1 MNVKSVN
8 KKWVVVIASIGVLA
22 IALISITMALLNKKT
37 EAALNPFSG
46 SAVNIGVV
54 ETGRNGEKP
63 IEDSIGGVNTIT
75 GFDAITSGTP
85 VEKTVQIKNMNKL
98 ENSGAPDADYPTTDT
113 VVRVRLV
120 PCIRYDDTAPNYGG
134 QVVPV
139 SATDAN
145 GKSLVGYKFN
155 NTDGVNTTNWE
166 KKTEGTETYYYY
178 KTPLAPGKTTEALFD
193 HVTYTGEIP
202 EGAHFELQVLAEGIA
217 ANQTTT
223 EAFPWSYKPQA
234 SAQSTNQ

>member
-1 MNVKSVN
+1 MNVKSIN
-8 KKWVVVIASIGVLA
+8 KKWIIVIASIGVLA

-54 ETGRNGEKP
+54 ENDK
-63 IEDSIGGVNTIT
+63 IYEDGQNQVT
-75 GFDAITSGTP
+75 GFDQNALTNGGA
-85 VEKTVQIKNMNKL
+85 EKTVQIKNMNKL
-98 ENSGAPDADYPTTDT
+98 ENSDTPDADYPTTDT

-145 GKSLVGYKFN
+145 GNSLVGYKFN
-155 NTDGVNTTNWE
+155 NKDGVNTVNWDAKVE
-166 KKTEGTETYYYY
+166 ETETYYYY

-193 HVTYTGEIP
+193 HVTYTGDIP
-202 EGAHFELQVLAEGIA
+202 EGAHFELQVLAEGA
-217 ANQTTT
+217 AAKQNAGQDKKPWDYNFATT
-223 EAFPWSYKPQA
+223 E
-234 SAQSTNQ
+234 TNQ

>member
-8 KKWVVVIASIGVLA
+8 KKWVVVIASVGVLA

-54 ETGRNGEKP
+54 ENNK
-63 IEDSIGGVNTIT
+63 IYEDGKNQVT
-75 GFDAITSGTP
+75 GFDQNALTNGGA
-85 VEKTVQIKNMNKL
+85 EKVVQIKNMNKL
-98 ENSGAPDADYPTTDT
+98 ENSDDPDADYPTTDT

-120 PCIRYDDTAPNYGG
+120 PCIRYDETAPNYGG

-145 GKSLVGYKFN
+145 GNSLVGYKFN
-155 NTDGVNTTNWE
+155 NTEGVNTTNWE
-166 KKTEGTETYYYY
+166 TKKEGTETYYYY
-178 KTPLAPGKTTEALFD
+178 RTPLAPGKTTEALFD
-193 HVTYTGEIP
+193 RVTYTGDIP
-202 EGAHFELQVLAEGIA
+202 ENAHFELQVLAEGA
-217 ANQTTT
+217 AAKQNAGQDKKPWDYNFATT
-223 EAFPWSYKPQA
+223 E
-234 SAQSTNQ
+234 TNQ

>member
-1 MNVKSVN
+1 MNVKNVN
-8 KKWVVVIASIGVLA
+8 KKWLIVIASVGVLA
-22 IALISITMALLNKKT
+22 IALVSITMALLNKKT

-54 ETGRNGEKP
+54 ETGKNDGKP

-75 GFDAITSGTP
+75 GFDAITSGNP

-98 ENSGAPDADYPTTDT
+98 PDGSDYPTTDT

-120 PCIRYDDTAPNYGG
+120 PCFRYDEKAPNYGG

-139 SATDAN
+139 DMKDVTYHYS
-145 GKSLVGYKFN
+145 GKN
-155 NTDGVNTTNWE
+155 TINTDRWE
-166 KKTEGTETYYYY
+166 SKQEDPVTEDTSSNYETYYYY
-178 KTPLAPGKTTEALFD
+178 KTTLAPGDVTEPLFD

-202 EGAHFELQVLAEGIA
+202 EGAHFELQVLAEGA
-217 ANQTTT
+217 AAKQNAGPNLKPWDYDFKDTDNNQ
-223 EAFPWSYKPQA
+223 
-234 SAQSTNQ
+234 

>member
-8 KKWVVVIASIGVLA
+8 KKWVVVIASVGVLA

-54 ETGRNGEKP
+54 ENNK
-63 IEDSIGGVNTIT
+63 IYEDGKNQVT
-75 GFDAITSGTP
+75 GFDQNALTNGGA
-85 VEKTVQIKNMNKL
+85 EKVVQIKNMNKL
-98 ENSGAPDADYPTTDT
+98 ENSDTPDADYPTTDT

-120 PCIRYDDTAPNYGG
+120 PCIRYDETDPNYGG

-139 SATDAN
+139 DIKNVSYHYN
-145 GKSLVGYKFN
+145 GSDGINFN
-155 NTDGVNTTNWE
+155 KWERKQEAAVSGDTTS
-166 KKTEGTETYYYY
+166 KQETYYYY

-193 HVTYTGEIP
+193 RVTYTGDIP
-202 EGAHFELQVLAEGIA
+202 ENAHFELQVLAEGA
-217 ANQTTT
+217 AAKQNAGQDKKPWDYNFATT
-223 EAFPWSYKPQA
+223 E
-234 SAQSTNQ
+234 TNQ

>member
-8 KKWVVVIASIGVLA
+8 KKWVVVIASVGVLA

-54 ETGRNGEKP
+54 ENNK
-63 IEDSIGGVNTIT
+63 IYEDGKNQVT
-75 GFDAITSGTP
+75 GFDQNALTNGGA
-85 VEKTVQIKNMNKL
+85 EKVVQIKNMNKL
-98 ENSGAPDADYPTTDT
+98 ENSDTPAADYPTTDT

-120 PCIRYDDTAPNYGG
+120 PCIRYDGTDPNYGG

-139 SATDAN
+139 DIKNVSYHYNDSDGIN
-145 GKSLVGYKFN
+145 FN
-155 NTDGVNTTNWE
+155 NWESKQEAAVSGDTTS
-166 KKTEGTETYYYY
+166 KQETYYYY

-193 HVTYTGEIP
+193 RVTYTGDIP
-202 EGAHFELQVLAEGIA
+202 ENAHFELQVLAEGA
-217 ANQTTT
+217 AAKQNAGQDKKPWDYNFATT
-223 EAFPWSYKPQA
+223 E
-234 SAQSTNQ
+234 TNQ

>member
-8 KKWVVVIASIGVLA
+8 KKWVVVIASVGVLA

-54 ETGRNGEKP
+54 ENNK
-63 IEDSIGGVNTIT
+63 IYEDGKNQVT
-75 GFDAITSGTP
+75 GFDQNALTNGGA
-85 VEKTVQIKNMNKL
+85 EKVVQIKNMNKL
-98 ENSGAPDADYPTTDT
+98 ENSDTPDADYPTTDT

-120 PCIRYDDTAPNYGG
+120 PCIRYDGTDPNYGG

-139 SATDAN
+139 DIKNVSYHYNDSDGIN
-145 GKSLVGYKFN
+145 FN
-155 NTDGVNTTNWE
+155 NWESKQEAAVSGDTTS
-166 KKTEGTETYYYY
+166 KQETYYYY

-193 HVTYTGEIP
+193 RVTYTGDIP
-202 EGAHFELQVLAEGIA
+202 ENAHFELQVLAEGA
-217 ANQTTT
+217 AAKQNAGQDKKPWDYNFATT
-223 EAFPWSYKPQA
+223 E
-234 SAQSTNQ
+234 TNQ

>member
-8 KKWVVVIASIGVLA
+8 KKWIVVIASLGVLA

-54 ETGRNGEKP
+54 ETGKNEDKP

-75 GFDAITSGTP
+75 GFDAITNGQP
-85 VEKTVQIKNMNKL
+85 AEKTVQIKNI
-98 ENSGAPDADYPTTDT
+98 NSEAYPTTDT

-120 PCIRYDDTAPNYGG
+120 PCFRYDSGDYAGQLVPTDMKDKVTYSVGTTGAISDKWTAKDEKITADKND
-134 QVVPV
+134 
-139 SATDAN
+139 SA
-145 GKSLVGYKFN
+145 
-155 NTDGVNTTNWE
+155 
-166 KKTEGTETYYYY
+166 TETYYYY
-178 KTPLAPGKTTEALFD
+178 QEALAPGKTTEALFD
-193 HVTYTGEIP
+193 HVTYTGDIP
-202 EGAHFELQVLAEGIA
+202 EGAHFELQVLVEGIA

-223 EAFPWSYKPQA
+223 ETFPWPYQPQTT
-234 SAQSTNQ
+234 AQPTNQ

>member
-8 KKWVVVIASIGVLA
+8 KKWVVVIASVGVLA

-54 ETGRNGEKP
+54 ENNK
-63 IEDSIGGVNTIT
+63 IYEDGKNQVT
-75 GFDAITSGTP
+75 GFDQNALTNGGA
-85 VEKTVQIKNMNKL
+85 EKVVQIKNMNKL
-98 ENSGAPDADYPTTDT
+98 ENSDTPDADYPTTDT

-120 PCIRYDDTAPNYGG
+120 PCIRYDETDPNYGG

-139 SATDAN
+139 DIKNVSYHYN
-145 GKSLVGYKFN
+145 GSDGINFN
-155 NTDGVNTTNWE
+155 KWESKQEAAVSGDTTS
-166 KKTEGTETYYYY
+166 KQETYYYY

-193 HVTYTGEIP
+193 RVTYTGDIP
-202 EGAHFELQVLAEGIA
+202 ENAHFELQVLAEGA
-217 ANQTTT
+217 AAKQNAGQDKKPWDYNFATT
-223 EAFPWSYKPQA
+223 E
-234 SAQSTNQ
+234 TNQ

>member
-8 KKWVVVIASIGVLA
+8 KKWVVVIASVGVLA

-54 ETGRNGEKP
+54 ENNK
-63 IEDSIGGVNTIT
+63 IYEDGKNQVT
-75 GFDAITSGTP
+75 GFDQNALTNGGA
-85 VEKTVQIKNMNKL
+85 EKVVQIKNMNKL
-98 ENSGAPDADYPTTDT
+98 ADGSDYPTTDT

-139 SATDAN
+139 DMKDVS
-145 GKSLVGYKFN
+145 YHYN
-155 NTDGVNTTNWE
+155 NSDNINLDKWESKQEEAVSGDTTS
-166 KKTEGTETYYYY
+166 KQETYYYY

-193 HVTYTGEIP
+193 RVTYTGDIP
-202 EGAHFELQVLAEGIA
+202 ENAHFELQVLAEGA
-217 ANQTTT
+217 AAKQNAGQDKKPWDYNFATT
-223 EAFPWSYKPQA
+223 E
-234 SAQSTNQ
+234 TNQ

>member
-8 KKWVVVIASIGVLA
+8 KKWIVVIASVGVLA

-54 ETGRNGEKP
+54 ENNSIYEDGENQ
-63 IEDSIGGVNTIT
+63 VT
-75 GFDAITSGTP
+75 GFDQNALLTDGGA
-85 VEKTVQIKNMNKL
+85 EKTVQIKNMNKL
-98 ENSGAPDADYPTTDT
+98 ENSDNPDADYPTTDT

-120 PCIRYDDTAPNYGG
+120 PCIRYDDNAPNYGG

-139 SATDAN
+139 DIKNVSYHYNNSDNINLNKWQSKQEDAVS
-145 GKSLVGYKFN
+145 G
-155 NTDGVNTTNWE
+155 NTSS
-166 KKTEGTETYYYY
+166 KQETYYYY

-193 HVTYTGEIP
+193 HVSYSGEIP
-202 EGAHFELQVLAEGIA
+202 QGAHFELQVLAEGA
-217 ANQTTT
+217 AAKQNAGDKDKKPWDYDFATT
-223 EAFPWSYKPQA
+223 E
-234 SAQSTNQ
+234 TNQ

>member
-8 KKWVVVIASIGVLA
+8 KKWVVVIASVGVLA

-54 ETGRNGEKP
+54 ENNK
-63 IEDSIGGVNTIT
+63 IYEDGKNQVT
-75 GFDAITSGTP
+75 GFDQNALTNGGA
-85 VEKTVQIKNMNKL
+85 EKVVQIKNMNKL
-98 ENSGAPDADYPTTDT
+98 ENSDTPDADYPTTDT

-120 PCIRYDDTAPNYGG
+120 PCIRYDETDPNYGG

-139 SATDAN
+139 DIKNVSYHYN
-145 GKSLVGYKFN
+145 GS
-155 NTDGVNTTNWE
+155 DGVNFNKWESKQEAAVSGDTTS
-166 KKTEGTETYYYY
+166 KQETYYYY

-193 HVTYTGEIP
+193 RVTYTGDIP
-202 EGAHFELQVLAEGIA
+202 ENAHFELQVLAEGA
-217 ANQTTT
+217 AAKQNAGQDKKPWDYNFATT
-223 EAFPWSYKPQA
+223 E
-234 SAQSTNQ
+234 TNQ

>member
-8 KKWVVVIASIGVLA
+8 KKWVVVIASVGVLA

-54 ETGRNGEKP
+54 ENNK
-63 IEDSIGGVNTIT
+63 IYEDGKNQVT
-75 GFDAITSGTP
+75 GFDQNALTNGGA
-85 VEKTVQIKNMNKL
+85 EKVVQIKNMNKL
-98 ENSGAPDADYPTTDT
+98 ENSDTPDADYPTTDT

-120 PCIRYDDTAPNYGG
+120 PCIRYDETDPNYGG

-139 SATDAN
+139 DIKNVSYHYN
-145 GKSLVGYKFN
+145 GSEGINFN
-155 NTDGVNTTNWE
+155 KWESKQEAAVSGDTTS
-166 KKTEGTETYYYY
+166 KQETYYYY

-193 HVTYTGEIP
+193 RVTYTGDIP
-202 EGAHFELQVLAEGIA
+202 ENAHFELQVLAEGA
-217 ANQTTT
+217 AAKQNAGQDKKPWDYNFATT
-223 EAFPWSYKPQA
+223 E
-234 SAQSTNQ
+234 TNQ

>member
-8 KKWVVVIASIGVLA
+8 KKWVVVIASVGVLA

-54 ETGRNGEKP
+54 ENNK
-63 IEDSIGGVNTIT
+63 IYEDGKNQVT
-75 GFDAITSGTP
+75 GFDQNALTNGGA
-85 VEKTVQIKNMNKL
+85 EKVVQIKNMNKL
-98 ENSGAPDADYPTTDT
+98 ENSDTPDADYPTTDT

-120 PCIRYDDTAPNYGG
+120 PCIRYDGTDPNYGG

-139 SATDAN
+139 DIKNVSYHYN
-145 GKSLVGYKFN
+145 GSDGINFN
-155 NTDGVNTTNWE
+155 KWESKQEAAVSGDTTS
-166 KKTEGTETYYYY
+166 KQETYYYY

-193 HVTYTGEIP
+193 RVTYTGDIP
-202 EGAHFELQVLAEGIA
+202 ENAHFELQVLAEGA
-217 ANQTTT
+217 AAKQNAGQDKKPWDYNFATT
-223 EAFPWSYKPQA
+223 E
-234 SAQSTNQ
+234 TNQ

>member
-8 KKWVVVIASIGVLA
+8 KKWIVVIASLGVLA

-54 ETGRNGEKP
+54 ETGKNEDKP

-75 GFDAITSGTP
+75 GFDAIKNGQP
-85 VEKTVQIKNMNKL
+85 AAKTVQIKNMDKL
-98 ENSGAPDADYPTTDT
+98 ADDSDYPTTDT

-120 PCIRYDDTAPNYGG
+120 PCFRYDSGDYAGQLVPIDMKEKVAYTVGETNAIGSKWTAKDEKITADKNN
-134 QVVPV
+134 
-139 SATDAN
+139 SA
-145 GKSLVGYKFN
+145 
-155 NTDGVNTTNWE
+155 
-166 KKTEGTETYYYY
+166 TETYYYY
-178 KTPLAPGKTTEALFD
+178 QEALAPGKTTEVLFD
-193 HVTYTGEIP
+193 QVTYTGDIP
-202 EGAHFELQVLAEGIA
+202 ENAHFELQVLAEGIA

-223 EAFPWSYKPQA
+223 ETFPWSYKPQTT
-234 SAQSTNQ
+234 AQPTNQ

>member
-8 KKWVVVIASIGVLA
+8 KKWIVVIASVGVLA

-54 ETGRNGEKP
+54 ENNK
-63 IEDSIGGVNTIT
+63 IYEDGKNQVT
-75 GFDAITSGTP
+75 GFDQNALTNGGA
-85 VEKTVQIKNMNKL
+85 EKVVQIKNMNKL
-98 ENSGAPDADYPTTDT
+98 ENSDTPDADYPTTDT

-120 PCIRYDDTAPNYGG
+120 PCIRYDETDPNYGG

-139 SATDAN
+139 DIKNVSYHYN
-145 GKSLVGYKFN
+145 GSDGINFN
-155 NTDGVNTTNWE
+155 KWESKQEAAVSGDTTS
-166 KKTEGTETYYYY
+166 KQETYYYY

-193 HVTYTGEIP
+193 RVTYTGDIP
-202 EGAHFELQVLAEGIA
+202 ENAHFELQVLAEGA
-217 ANQTTT
+217 AAKQNAGQDKKPWDYNFATT
-223 EAFPWSYKPQA
+223 E
-234 SAQSTNQ
+234 TNQ

>member
-8 KKWVVVIASIGVLA
+8 KKWVVVIASVGVLA

-54 ETGRNGEKP
+54 ENNK
-63 IEDSIGGVNTIT
+63 IYEDGKNQVT
-75 GFDAITSGTP
+75 GFDQNALTNGGA
-85 VEKTVQIKNMNKL
+85 EKVVQIKNMNKL
-98 ENSGAPDADYPTTDT
+98 ENSDTPDADYPTTDT

-120 PCIRYDDTAPNYGG
+120 PCIRYDETDPNYGG

-139 SATDAN
+139 DIKNVSYHYN
-145 GKSLVGYKFN
+145 GSDGINFN
-155 NTDGVNTTNWE
+155 KWESKQEPAVSGDTTS
-166 KKTEGTETYYYY
+166 KQETYYYY

-193 HVTYTGEIP
+193 RVTYTGDIP
-202 EGAHFELQVLAEGIA
+202 ENAHFELQVLAEGA
-217 ANQTTT
+217 AAKQNAGQDKKPWDYNFATT
-223 EAFPWSYKPQA
+223 E
-234 SAQSTNQ
+234 TNQ

>member
-8 KKWVVVIASIGVLA
+8 KKWIVVIASVGVLA

-54 ETGRNGEKP
+54 ENNK
-63 IEDSIGGVNTIT
+63 IYEDGKNQVT
-75 GFDAITSGTP
+75 GFDQNALTNGGA
-85 VEKTVQIKNMNKL
+85 EKVVQIKNMNKL
-98 ENSGAPDADYPTTDT
+98 ENSDTPDADYPTTDT

-120 PCIRYDDTAPNYGG
+120 PCFRYDSGDYAGQLVPIDMKDKVTYSVGTTGAISDKWTAKDEKITADKND
-134 QVVPV
+134 
-139 SATDAN
+139 SA
-145 GKSLVGYKFN
+145 
-155 NTDGVNTTNWE
+155 
-166 KKTEGTETYYYY
+166 TETYYYY
-178 KTPLAPGKTTEALFD
+178 QEALAPGKTTEALFD
-193 HVTYTGEIP
+193 HVTYTGDIP

-223 EAFPWSYKPQA
+223 ETFPWPYQPQTTE
-234 SAQSTNQ
+234 QPTNQ

>member
-8 KKWVVVIASIGVLA
+8 KKWVVVIASVGVLA

-54 ETGRNGEKP
+54 ENNK
-63 IEDSIGGVNTIT
+63 IYEDGKNQVT
-75 GFDAITSGTP
+75 GFDQNALTNGGA
-85 VEKTVQIKNMNKL
+85 EKVVQIKNMNKL
-98 ENSGAPDADYPTTDT
+98 ENSDTPDADYPTTDT

-120 PCIRYDDTAPNYGG
+120 PCIRYDETDPNYGG

-139 SATDAN
+139 DIKNVSYHYN
-145 GKSLVGYKFN
+145 GSDGINFN
-155 NTDGVNTTNWE
+155 KWESKQEAAVSGDTTS
-166 KKTEGTETYYYY
+166 KQETYYYY

-193 HVTYTGEIP
+193 RVTYTGDIP
-202 EGAHFELQVLAEGIA
+202 ENAHFELQVLAEGA
-217 ANQTTT
+217 AAKQNAGQNKKPWDYNFATT
-223 EAFPWSYKPQA
+223 E
-234 SAQSTNQ
+234 TNQ

>member
-1 MNVKSVN
+1 MNVKSIN
-8 KKWVVVIASIGVLA
+8 KKWIVVIASVGVLA

-54 ETGRNGEKP
+54 ENNK
-63 IEDSIGGVNTIT
+63 IYEDGKNQAT
-75 GFDAITSGTP
+75 GFDQNALLTDGGA
-85 VEKTVQIKNMNKL
+85 EKTVQIKNMNKL
-98 ENSGAPDADYPTTDT
+98 ADGSDYPTTDT

-120 PCIRYDDTAPNYGG
+120 PCIRYDETAPNYGG

-145 GKSLVGYKFN
+145 GNSLVGYKFN
-155 NTDGVNTTNWE
+155 NTEGVNTTNWE
-166 KKTEGTETYYYY
+166 TKKEGTETYYYY
-178 KTPLAPGKTTEALFD
+178 RTPLAPGKTTEALFD
-193 HVTYTGEIP
+193 RVTYTGDIP
-202 EGAHFELQVLAEGIA
+202 ENAHFELQVLAEGIA

-223 EAFPWSYKPQA
+223 ETFPWPYKPQTT
-234 SAQSTNQ
+234 AQPTNQ

>member
-8 KKWVVVIASIGVLA
+8 KKWVVVIASVGVLA

-54 ETGRNGEKP
+54 ENNK
-63 IEDSIGGVNTIT
+63 IYEDGKNQVT
-75 GFDAITSGTP
+75 GFDQNALTNGGA
-85 VEKTVQIKNMNKL
+85 EKVVQIKNMNKL
-98 ENSGAPDADYPTTDT
+98 ENSDTPDADYPTTDT

-120 PCIRYDDTAPNYGG
+120 PCIRYDETDPNYGG

-139 SATDAN
+139 DIKNVSYHYN
-145 GKSLVGYKFN
+145 GSDGINFN
-155 NTDGVNTTNWE
+155 KWESKQEAAVSGDTTS
-166 KKTEGTETYYYY
+166 KQETYYYY

-193 HVTYTGEIP
+193 RVTYTGDIP
-202 EGAHFELQVLAEGIA
+202 ENAHFELQVLAEGA
-217 ANQTTT
+217 AAKQNAGQDKKPWDYNFATT
-223 EAFPWSYKPQA
+223 EA
-234 SAQSTNQ
+234 NQ